1 MSDRKNLVS
10 ARDAIEKE
18 YNRRRGRLDHIKEQ
32 LESLHQ
38 QREKI
43 DRDILRH
50 QKAFNFIKDVAL
62 QTQQEI
68 EVRVSDIATL
78 GMTTVLKDPYDILL
92 EFVERKNKTEG
103 NIWCVMANGEKIKPL
118 DATGGG
124 VGNVAALSLRIASLS
139 LQQQQGYMP
148 LLILDEPFHFL
159 TRNYQPQ
166 ASALLKEMSEMTG
179 MQIIIVTQYDE
190 IEQYADQTFQIE
202 KRGQQSVITE

>member
-1 MSDRKNLVS
+1 MTRYNLS
-10 ARDAIEKE
+10 AAYRAIEKE
-18 YNRRRGRLDHIKEQ
+18 CNRRRGRFDHIREQ
-32 LESLHQ
+32 IRKLSIR
-38 QREKI
+38 REEI
-43 DRDILRH
+43 DWDIVRH
-50 QKAFNFIKDVAL
+50 QKAFDFVKEVAL

-78 GMTTVLKDPYDILL
+78 GMTTVLKDPYDIVL

-103 NIWCVMANGEKIKPL
+103 NIWCVMANSEKIKPL

-139 LQQQQGYMP
+139 LQQQQGCMP

-159 TRNYQPQ
+159 TRNYQPY
-166 ASALLKEMSEMTG
+166 ASALLKEMSDMTG

-190 IEQYADQTFQIE
+190 IEQYADRTFQIE
-202 KRGQQSVITE
+202 KQGQHSVIVE